1 MGLPFLRGHI
11 YPVRDSHWPKRQM
24 LSDCEL
30 PLEEAVGKDLNWVPG
45 AEGGPKPTADRV
57 ASSLTAWLHFWCW
70 AENLAK
76 LSCTLSQY
84 FEIINVLFQDI
95 KLKVFYAQVENE
107 YNLFSLSERTVYIIP
122 LRIYLLHLFHVPDTP
137 AGTWDMSQIL
147 NVYIVNSCSVFDTG
161 TGNGR
166 LK

>member
-1 MGLPFLRGHI
+1 M
-11 YPVRDSHWPKRQM
+11 
-24 LSDCEL
+24 
-30 PLEEAVGKDLNWVPG
+30 
-45 AEGGPKPTADRV
+45 
-57 ASSLTAWLHFWCW
+57 
-70 AENLAK
+70 
-76 LSCTLSQY
+76 
-84 FEIINVLFQDI
+84 LFQDI

-122 LRIYLLHLFHVPDTP
+122 LRIYLLHLFHVPDTL

-161 TGNGR
+161 TGNGG